1 VRVPTVALA
10 QFEPGARKIVR
21 HDGYEIALFNV
32 GGDIYAIEASCP
44 HAGSSLAMG
53 RLCGRTIHCRAH
65 GLRFDLATGCMPGV
79 DGLRARTYP
88 VVIENGAIFVELPD
102 EA

>member
-1 VRVPTVALA
+1 MRVPAVPLA
-10 QFEPGARKIVR
+10 QFEPGARKVLR
-21 HDGYEIALFNV
+21 FVGHEIALFNV

-53 RLCGRTIHCRAH
+53 RLCGRTLHCRAH

-88 VVIENGAIFVELPD
+88 VVIEDGTICVELPD
-102 EA
+102 